1 MQTLLFN
8 LKNDDNGWSVW
19 PIHAWELGS
28 GLQDLPRQ
36 VVLINRTCIC
46 LCKTMFYNV
55 LYRVEFKVKSV
66 IKSLLDTDSVWRIQ
80 YTICRRDDMR

>member
-1 MQTLLFN
+1 
-8 LKNDDNGWSVW
+8 
-19 PIHAWELGS
+19 
-28 GLQDLPRQ
+28 
-36 VVLINRTCIC
+36 
-46 LCKTMFYNV
+46 MFYNV